1 MTRFD
6 DQFPGFLEAEPDPP
20 RRSSINPFEIA
31 LWVLGVVLLVGGLV
45 SLQWS
50 VGRFGQ
56 NTGPASE
63 GFIASQMAYVL
74 APAAVTAGLFAIV
87 VSLALRAVLLVV
99 ARARQA
105 SAGAV
110 AAVDSRGADNAETEP
125 AESSQPAPAAGRA
138 PQLDPLQFA
147 PPQLRSRRR
156 EVDHSAYRRPPAD

>member
-6 DQFPGFLEAEPDPP
+6 DQFPGFLEAEQDAP
-20 RRSSINPFEIA
+20 RRASINPFEIA

-56 NTGPASE
+56 NTGPEST

-74 APAAVTAGLFAIV
+74 GPAAVTAGLFAIV

-99 ARARQA
+99 ARQA
-105 SAGAV
+105 SAGAA
-110 AAVDSRGADNAETEP
+110 AAVAPRGADIAQTQP
-125 AESSQPAPAAGRA
+125 ESSQPAPAAERA

-156 EVDHSAYRRPPAD
+156 EVDHSAYRRPTAD